1 MSEKLGIIKK
11 PQFDTEFL
19 CPGRVLTVYVPYN
32 NGTEF
37 SYNYKGKVIIHKSE
51 PFKLEVVDKTTDV
64 KAITLEKVLS
74 ESIIIEEVI

>member
-1 MSEKLGIIKK
+1 MKEIVGVIRK

-19 CPGRVLTVYVPYN
+19 CPGKVLLIYAKHN

-37 SYNYKGKVIIHKSE
+37 SYNYRDRVIIHKSE
-51 PFKLEVVDKTTDV
+51 PFKLEVVDKTTNV

-74 ESIIIEEVI
+74 ECIIIEEVI